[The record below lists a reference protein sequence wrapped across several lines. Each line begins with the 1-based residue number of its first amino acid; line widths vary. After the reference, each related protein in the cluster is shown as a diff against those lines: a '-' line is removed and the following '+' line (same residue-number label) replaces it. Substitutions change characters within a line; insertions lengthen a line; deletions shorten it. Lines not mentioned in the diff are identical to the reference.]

1 MEITSIIMTSQLTT
15 LNQNVTEKAV
25 STKAMKWMYVGTRNS
40 IIEGMMTNQRTEQWI
55 PLEHDL
61 VISNNY
67 NSILLNF
74 SSISSFSKLS
84 N

>member
-25 STKAMKWMYVGTRNS
+25 STKAMKWMYVGTINS

-74 SSISSFSKLS
+74 SSISSLSKLS